1 MSTRQSIR
9 AQAPRAFPAAAR
21 GPRTVAALAAL
32 ALVAGLQPAS
42 RAAEPAAA
50 APAPAAA
57 AAATAPAA
65 PSSVPPGPV
74 KIPAAD
80 ILGGKA
86 YRTPDV
92 EKGAEN
98 GVPFLDR
105 RLGKSK
111 DGTLEAGIYQS
122 AATHESY
129 DAYPSDEFM
138 FFITGHLTL
147 TGADGHVLEVGP
159 QEGVFIPRG
168 WRGRWDSSAYRKY
181 YVVYTPT
188 EH

>member
-1 MSTRQSIR
+1 MDMPIHWRLGQDR
-9 AQAPRAFPAAAR
+9 VLKRGAAAPNR
-21 GPRTVAALAAL
+21 SLRTTMNTRHRAIPCGLPGFGLALLLLVLQPAALAAEPTG
-32 ALVAGLQPAS
+32 VPA
-42 RAAEPAAA
+42 
-50 APAPAAA
+50 
-57 AAATAPAA
+57 
-65 PSSVPPGPV
+65 GPV
-74 KIPAAD
+74 KIPATD
-80 ILGGKA
+80 VLTGKA
-86 YRTPDV
+86 FKSPQVTA
-92 EKGAEN
+92 GAEN

-105 RLGKSK
+105 PMGKSK

-129 DAYPSDEFM
+129 EAYPSDEYM

-168 WRGRWDSSAYRKY
+168 WKGRWDSTAYRKY
-181 YVVYTPT
+181 YVVYTPA